1 MTRLHRM
8 NLKGPWDYEWL
19 DGPHSIGE
27 ADSNSHATSKNEF
40 LLAHSRVRM
49 PSSIQDAWG
58 EVTGRVR
65 FQRRFQKPTNLE
77 EHERV
82 HIAFDGFG
90 GQAAVSLND
99 EPLIELADLAEPRTI
114 DVTDRIGQ
122 SNVISVELTW
132 NAAECSSEKG
142 GLWKP
147 VAIEIHVGSKRD

>member
-19 DGPHSIGE
+19 DGPHPTSE
-27 ADSNSHATSKNEF
+27 AVSNSDVASNNEF

-58 EVTGRVR
+58 DVTGRVR

-82 HIAFDGFG
+82 HIAFDGLG

-99 EPLIELADLAEPRTI
+99 EPLIKMNDLSEPHTI

-122 SNVISVELTW
+122 SNAISVELTW

-147 VAIEIHVGSKRD
+147 VAIEIHQASPAE

>member
-19 DGPHSIGE
+19 DGPHPTGE
-27 ADSNSHATSKNEF
+27 AVSDSETTAENEF

-82 HIAFDGFG
+82 HIAFDGLG
-90 GQAAVSLND
+90 GQATVSLND
-99 EPLIELADLAEPRTI
+99 EPLIELTDLSEPCTI

-147 VAIEIHVGSKRD
+147 VAIEIHQA

>member
-19 DGPHSIGE
+19 DGPYPIGE
-27 ADSNSHATSKNEF
+27 AVSDSEATAENEF

-58 EVTGRVR
+58 EVTGRIR

-77 EHERV
+77 GHERV
-82 HIAFDGFG
+82 HIAFDGLG
-90 GQAAVSLND
+90 GQATVSLND
-99 EPLIELADLAEPRTI
+99 EPLIELTDLSEPCTI
-114 DVTDRIGQ
+114 DVTERIGQ

-132 NAAECSSEKG
+132 NAAECSSEKS

-147 VAIEIHVGSKRD
+147 VAIEIHQA

>member
-19 DGPHSIGE
+19 DGPHPIGDSVSDSE
-27 ADSNSHATSKNEF
+27 AASGNEF

-58 EVTGRVR
+58 EMTGRVR

-82 HIAFDGFG
+82 HIAFDGLG

-99 EPLIELADLAEPRTI
+99 EPLIELTDLTEPRTI

-147 VAIEIHVGSKRD
+147 VAIEIHQASPAE